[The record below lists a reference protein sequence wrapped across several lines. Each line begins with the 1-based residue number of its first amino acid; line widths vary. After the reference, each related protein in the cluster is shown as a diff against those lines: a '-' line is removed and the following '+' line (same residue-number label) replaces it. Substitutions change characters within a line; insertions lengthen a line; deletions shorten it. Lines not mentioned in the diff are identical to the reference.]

1 MKAYHEEIKKRHA
14 YVLSEEE
21 LRAVQLIEVEMIE
34 EIDRI
39 CRKCHIRYCISA
51 GTQLGAVRHQ
61 GFIPW
66 DDDADIAF
74 LRPEYEKFKKD
85 FIFRIIEIRPDTGG
99 DMENFAEKE
108 RNLYAYIRKICRMN
122 REFS

>member
-1 MKAYHEEIKKRHA
+1 MRSLGKPVKR
-14 YVLSEEE
+14 SW
-21 LRAVQLIEVEMIE
+21 I
-34 EIDRI
+34 
-39 CRKCHIRYCISA
+39 
-51 GTQLGAVRHQ
+51 
-61 GFIPW
+61 
-66 DDDADIAF
+66 
-74 LRPEYEKFKKD
+74 KKD